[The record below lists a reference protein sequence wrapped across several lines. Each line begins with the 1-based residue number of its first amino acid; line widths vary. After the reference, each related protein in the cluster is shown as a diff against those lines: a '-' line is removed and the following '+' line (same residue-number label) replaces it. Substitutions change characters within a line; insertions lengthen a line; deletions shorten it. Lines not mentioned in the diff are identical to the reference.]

1 MADRDALRPF
11 TSPTTA
17 VVDGACLAKMTMG
30 RMSPRLFDVSYLKR
44 LVNKNWVRQLPISWT
59 FRPFGEDLVD
69 LEITGPIGRGADGIE
84 DYSIIFKTMR
94 AILFGAERERER
106 VLRGLEVED
115 EDASE
120 HENASNDDR

>member
-17 VVDGACLAKMTMG
+17 VPDGACLTIMTMG
-30 RMSPRLFDVSYLKR
+30 RMPLRLFDASYLER
-44 LVNKNWVRQLPISWT
+44 LGSKNWVRQLPISWT

-69 LEITGPIGRGADGIE
+69 LEITGPVGRGADGV
-84 DYSIIFKTMR
+84 DDFSIIFKTMR

-106 VLRGLEVED
+106 ALRGLEVED

-120 HENASNDDR
+120 HEDASDDDR